1 MWLWIVW
8 MCVCVLYTDSWN
20 GLAYSNTNYQ
30 MKHPIRIHALMN
42 MMSAATDSGTELQY
56 FIYIHFYLISSRQ
69 FLYRSVFQHTVM
81 IRRTKEIWL
90 MVDTK
95 KKTQQPLPSTWN
107 TLLMNLKYLI
117 TQSHNARNAS
127 PMCQCQTCFVS

>member
-1 MWLWIVW
+1 
-8 MCVCVLYTDSWN
+8 
-20 GLAYSNTNYQ
+20 
-30 MKHPIRIHALMN
+30 MN

-56 FIYIHFYLISSRQ
+56 FIYIHSYLISSRQ

-95 KKTQQPLPSTWN
+95 KKDATTFTEYMKYITN
-107 TLLMNLKYLI
+107 ELKVLD
-117 TQSHNARNAS
+117 N
-127 PMCQCQTCFVS
+127 PKPQCS